1 MSVLSQL
8 MSRQIGWSEAKARIE
23 AWFES
28 ISAKLGDV
36 AKPAVAAAETDL
48 KQAASDAVSLA
59 GQAAAPH
66 LLEFADMAGAWFAS
80 AASAYLGPVAA
91 GALTP
96 AIHDALDTLAAG
108 AKAELDALAAQLKA
122 ELAGAPRQG

>member
-8 MSRQIGWSEAKARIE
+8 LCRQIGWSEAKVRIE
-23 AWFES
+23 AWFAG
-28 ISAKLGDV
+28 IAARLPD
-36 AKPAVAAAETDL
+36 ALKPAAAAAESEL
-48 KQAASDAVSLA
+48 KQAASNAVSLA
-59 GQAAAPH
+59 DQAAAPH
-66 LLEFADMAGAWFAS
+66 LVQFADMAGAWFAN
-80 AASAYLGPVAA
+80 AAAAYLGPVAA

-122 ELAGAPRQG
+122 ELAGAPPRG

>member
-1 MSVLSQL
+1 
-8 MSRQIGWSEAKARIE
+8 MSRQIGWTEAKTRIE
-23 AWFES
+23 TWFAG
-28 ISAKLGDV
+28 IAAKLGDA
-36 AKPAVAAAETDL
+36 AKPAVTAAETDL
-48 KQAASDAVSLA
+48 KQAASNAVALA
-59 GQAAAPH
+59 DQAAAPH
-66 LLEFADMAGAWFAS
+66 LVQFGEMASVWFAN

-108 AKAELDALAAQLKA
+108 AKAELDALATQLKA

>member
-1 MSVLSQL
+1 
-8 MSRQIGWSEAKARIE
+8 MSRQIGWTEAKARIE
-23 AWFES
+23 AMFAS
-28 ISAKLGDV
+28 IAAKLGDV

-48 KQAASDAVSLA
+48 KQAASDAISLA
-59 GQAAAPH
+59 DQAAAPH
-66 LLEFADMAGAWFAS
+66 LIQFSDLAGAWFAN
-80 AASAYLGPVAA
+80 AASAYLGPVAS

-122 ELAGAPRQG
+122 ELAGAPQQG

>member
-1 MSVLSQL
+1 MSILSQL
-8 MSRQIGWSEAKARIE
+8 MSRQIGWTEAKTRIE
-23 AWFES
+23 AWFSS
-28 ISAKLGDV
+28 ITTRLGD
-36 AKPAVAAAETDL
+36 AARPAVSAAETDL
-48 KQAASDAVSLA
+48 KQAASDAISLA
-59 GQAAAPH
+59 DQAAAPH
-66 LLEFADMAGAWFAS
+66 LIEFADMAGAWFAS
-80 AASAYLGPVAA
+80 AASAYLGPVAS

>member
-1 MSVLSQL
+1 MSILSQI
-8 MSRQIGWSEAKARIE
+8 MSRQIGWTEAKTRIE
-23 AWFES
+23 AWFAG
-28 ISAKLGDV
+28 IAAKLGDA
-36 AKPAVAAAETDL
+36 AKPAVAAAEADL
-48 KQAASDAVSLA
+48 KQAASNAISLA
-59 GQAAAPH
+59 DQAAAPH
-66 LLEFADMAGAWFAS
+66 LAEFADMAGAWFAN
-80 AASAYLGPVAA
+80 AVSAYLGPVAA